1 MAEYHLLTAMGRS
14 NELTSEVEM
23 QFPKNNL
30 WLRDVDAIP
39 VYIEEYSDL
48 QIGACIEK

>member
-1 MAEYHLLTAMGRS
+1 MGRS
-14 NELTSEVEM
+14 NELSPEVEM

-39 VYIEEYSDL
+39 VYIEEHSDL
-48 QIGACIEK
+48 HIGDYVSK